1 MPGVATASIASRSE
15 ALRESVRV
23 PTVIHRLSRRIRRS
37 LRTRG
42 LWGSLRHAMRT
53 LVERL
58 TAAPAAQ
65 GDAADDDFDRRYGVD
80 TGGVIPQA
88 DLDVERDSWVH
99 GSAYVATSPVDFAAV
114 LAPFALAPERS
125 SFVDLGCGKGRV
137 LLMAAGLPF
146 ARIIGVEYS
155 PALSEIARANLDRYR
170 GPRRARRLEVQT
182 GDAGDY
188 TFPDGDLVVFMYH
201 PFDEVVMARVLA
213 RLSASLRA
221 APRHALVLYFKPVH
235 ASLWLQAELF
245 TPRHRSGLYDVYEY
259 RPSAAP

>member
-1 MPGVATASIASRSE
+1 MPTIV
-15 ALRESVRV
+15 
-23 PTVIHRLSRRIRRS
+23 HRLSRRIRRS

-42 LWGSLRHAMRT
+42 VWGSLRHTLRT
-53 LVERL
+53 LLARL
-58 TAAPAAQ
+58 TAPRAAA
-65 GDAADDDFDRRYGVD
+65 GHATDDDFDQRYGVD

-99 GSAYVATSPVDFAAV
+99 GSAYVATSPVDFAEV
-114 LAPFALAPERS
+114 LAPFALTPERS

-201 PFDEVVMARVLA
+201 PFDEVVMARVVA

-221 APRHALVLYFKPVH
+221 APRRALVLYFKPVH
-235 ASLWLQAELF
+235 ASLWLQAERF
-245 TPRHRSGLYDVYEY
+245 TPRHRSGLYDVYEH
-259 RPSAAP
+259 RADAAP